1 MPGRSNR
8 REDKLFVTASLLHH
22 IRDESQLR
30 SNRSITAT
38 SRQQPTASPTKSCS
52 EEATM
57 DESTRP
63 SFAAVASSPSRFKKS
78 SKRLESGQQDFD
90 NELEILSNIQ
100 STGLVNLLGFANSE
114 LKDRLLVVEFMRN
127 DTLYDVLHSDFL
139 PVGF

>member
-1 MPGRSNR
+1 
-8 REDKLFVTASLLHH
+8 
-22 IRDESQLR
+22 
-30 SNRSITAT
+30 
-38 SRQQPTASPTKSCS
+38 
-52 EEATM
+52 M